1 MFIILFLTTCV
12 LLPIAYLINRVKEG
26 DIAIIGYS
34 GILLALTLG
43 MIGTAKGM
51 ISISSYV
58 SGASLVTPRV
68 ATKSIFGIVIC
79 EAGMICTVLH
89 VVQSAMKVITMKQT
103 YLNNFLMMTSCIIVG
118 SSIYFSCVSVGIIC
132 GIITMMDAKDPT
144 LFFKIIVMEVIP
156 AGIGVLGFVCG
167 VIFSSKIDDPNFVK

>member
-1 MFIILFLTTCV
+1 MLKILLLTTLAVVPFGIMINMV
-12 LLPIAYLINRVKEG
+12 LQGN
-26 DIAIIGYS
+26 IAIIGYS

-43 MIGTAKGM
+43 MVGTAKGM
-51 ISISSYV
+51 ISIASYV

-68 ATKSIFGIVIC
+68 ATKAIFGIVIC

-89 VVQSAMKVITMKQT
+89 VVQSAIKVISMKQT
-103 YLNNFLMMTSCIIVG
+103 YLNNLLMVTSCIIVG

-132 GIITMMDAKDPT
+132 GVITIMDAKDPHI
-144 LFFKIIVMEVIP
+144 FFKIIVMEVIP

-167 VIFSSKIDDPNFVK
+167 VIFSSKIDDTALLK